1 MSRKR
6 QLTRAEIVRRRL
18 EQEQVKRRRQAAD
31 RAFKPAPMV
40 TARSAGYV
48 SVRHTR
54 VPNKRRFNSALGMLD
69 LHLHKPT
76 LHLPRLRPG
85 WRLAS
90 FLLTLVLGAA
100 LYLAWTLPYFHAVWG
115 TVIGNERLSKEELNA
130 VLGIAGQSI
139 FTIVPHEVETRL
151 RLNYPEL
158 ASAEVKVY
166 LPNYVFVTVTERAPV
181 ILWQQGEGYTLI
193 DSTGVAFRPR
203 GIVSGLVPVL
213 GLAAPPAGV
222 VSADDPLSPPPY
234 MAQEMVAAILVLAP
248 NVPAGSMMVYD
259 PRNGLGWHDARGWQV
274 FFGTDAQ
281 DMTLKLRVYHALVA
295 SLMSRGL
302 YPEFISVVY
311 PDAPYYR
318 MAQPV
323 IETSASEQ

>member
-1 MSRKR
+1 MSGKHT
-6 QLTRAEIVRRRL
+6 LTRAEIVRRRL
-18 EQEQVKRRRQAAD
+18 EQEKAKRLRQATD

-40 TARSAGYV
+40 TSRSAGYV
-48 SVRHTR
+48 SVKHKRA
-54 VPNKRRFNSALGMLD
+54 PDKRRFNIALGMPD

-90 FLLTLVLGAA
+90 FFLTLALGAA
-100 LYLAWTLPYFHAVWG
+100 IYLAWTLPYFHAVWG
-115 TVIGNERLSKEELNA
+115 TVFGNERLTKEEINA

-139 FTIVPHEVETRL
+139 FTIKPDEVETRL

-166 LPNYVFVTVTERAPV
+166 LPNYVFVTVTERTPV
-181 ILWQQGEGYTLI
+181 ILWQQGEGYTWI
-193 DSTGVAFRPR
+193 DSSGVAFRPR
-203 GIVSGLVPVL
+203 GIVTGLVPVL
-213 GLAAPPAGV
+213 GLAAPPAGPP
-222 VSADDPLSPPPY
+222 SSGDPLSPPPY
-234 MAQEMVAAILVLAP
+234 MAKEMVDAILMLAP
-248 NVPAGSMMVYD
+248 NVPAGSMMMYD
-259 PRNGLGWHDARGWQV
+259 PRNGLGWNDSRGWQV
-274 FFGTDAQ
+274 FFGADAK
-281 DMTLKLRVYHALVA
+281 DMTLKVRVYQSLVD
-295 SLMSRGL
+295 SLMARGL

-323 IETSASEQ
+323 VTSDGDE